1 METIAEL
8 QTIIVGGE
16 DPGRTL
22 VVLLHGYSMTAQDL
36 APFGRSL
43 GLPARFLFPQGPLP
57 AVPAGRAWWPIDR
70 EARAARQAQGPR
82 DLSDLMPQ
90 GLPRAREQ
98 FARYIDACRER
109 FRPERLVVGGFSQ
122 GGMLACDWL
131 LHGAAPVDALLLMS
145 ASQLNAGAWQLQ
157 RGRIADL
164 PVFIS
169 HGQTDADL
177 SFAAGERLRD
187 FARDAGARVTW
198 TPFAGG
204 HELPLTVWRAV
215 RKFLQP
221 IVV

>member
-8 QTIIVGGE
+8 QTLIAGADG
-16 DPGRTL
+16 PGRTL
-22 VVLLHGYSMTAQDL
+22 VVLLHGYSMTAEDL

-43 GLPARFLFPQGPLP
+43 GLPGVFLFPQGPLP
-57 AVPAGRAWWPIDR
+57 AVPAGRAWWSIDL

-82 DLSDLMPQ
+82 DLSDLIPQ
-90 GLPRAREQ
+90 GLPHARAQ
-98 FARYIDACRER
+98 FARYIDSCRER

-131 LHGAAPVDALLLMS
+131 LHCAAPVDALLLMS
-145 ASQLNAGAWQLQ
+145 ASQVNAAAWQLQ
-157 RGRIADL
+157 RRRMVDL

-169 HGQTDADL
+169 HGQADADL

-187 FARDAGARVTW
+187 FALDAGARVTW

-221 IVV
+221 LVV